1 LQVTDTQAEL
11 EGGDILETRIES
23 EFRHLKPMLCNEF
36 EDRLTDY
43 LDGALEVEAHKNF
56 AEHAMRCPVC
66 HDLLSEV
73 KNTLVACSAS
83 EAPPAT
89 VGLEARILLKTIP
102 QASLTCAE
110 FEEYLTD
117 YLDGFLLAPLY
128 HRWERHA
135 ALCDSCSELPGD
147 VVRAIGACYTYK
159 QDEVPVP
166 AGLEA
171 RILQSTIGNVLPQQV
186 RAPFASRLVEWLR
199 GALDPIVSPQ
209 LASVATMLLV
219 SIFVLTNTVSTDGS
233 VGGIYHASLQLAQ
246 KTAGNATRSSALPN
260 GVKKLEGSV
269 DELIGGEKAPEQSS
283 ETNKNQNST
292 NENSGSSN
300 QQNKQKNTGSKNR

>member
-1 LQVTDTQAEL
+1 
-11 EGGDILETRIES
+11 
-23 EFRHLKPMLCNEF
+23 MLCYEF

-43 LDGALEVEAHKNF
+43 LDGMLDVENHKNF
-56 AEHAMRCPVC
+56 AAHAMRCPVC

-83 EAPPAT
+83 EAPPAS
-89 VGLEARILLKTIP
+89 VGLEARILMKTMP
-102 QASLTCAE
+102 EASLTCAE
-110 FEEYLTD
+110 FEEHLTD
-117 YLDGFLLAPLY
+117 YLDGFLIAPLY

-135 ALCDSCSELPGD
+135 ALCDSCSELPGA

-159 QDEVPVP
+159 QDELTVP

-171 RILQSTIGNVLPQQV
+171 RILQSTIGNVLPRQV
-186 RAPFASRLVEWLR
+186 RAPLTSRLVEWLR

-233 VGGIYHASLQLAQ
+233 VGGIYHATVQLAQ
-246 KTAGNATRSSALPN
+246 RTADSASKSSAFPN
-260 GVKKLEGSV
+260 GMKKLEGSV
-269 DELIGGEKAPEQSS
+269 DDWMGGEKAAEKGSDS
-283 ETNKNQNST
+283 NKNQNQA
-292 NENSGSSN
+292 N
-300 QQNKQKNTGSKNR
+300 QNTGSQNPQSKQKDNSSQQKNR

>member
-1 LQVTDTQAEL
+1 
-11 EGGDILETRIES
+11 
-23 EFRHLKPMLCNEF
+23 MLCHEF

-43 LDGALEVEAHKNF
+43 LDGALDVEAHKNF
-56 AEHAMRCPVC
+56 AEHAMRCPLC

-83 EAPPAT
+83 EAPLAS

-102 QASLTCAE
+102 EASFTCAE
-110 FEEYLTD
+110 FEEHLTD

-135 ALCDSCSELPGD
+135 ALCESCSELPGD

-186 RAPFASRLVEWLR
+186 RAPLGSRLIEWLR

-233 VGGIYHASLQLAQ
+233 VGGIYHASMQLAQ
-246 KTAGNATRSSALPN
+246 RTADNASKSSALPN
-260 GVKKLEGSV
+260 GMKKLEGSV
-269 DELIGGEKAPEQSS
+269 DDLIGGDKAGEKGSTA
-283 ETNKNQNST
+283 NKNQNQ
-292 NENSGSSN
+292 SN
-300 QQNKQKNTGSKNR
+300 QNSTPQNTQSKPKDNSSEQKNR

>member
-1 LQVTDTQAEL
+1 
-11 EGGDILETRIES
+11 
-23 EFRHLKPMLCNEF
+23 MLCHEF

-43 LDGALEVEAHKNF
+43 LDGTLEVHVNREF

-73 KNTLVACSAS
+73 KNTLLKCSAS
-83 EAPPAT
+83 EAPVPDAT
-89 VGLEARILLKTIP
+89 LEARILLKTMPETAI
-102 QASLTCAE
+102 SCAD
-110 FEEYLTD
+110 FEAHLTD

-135 ALCDSCSELPGD
+135 ALCPSCSELPGD
-147 VVRAIGACYTYK
+147 VVRPIGACYTYL
-159 QDEVPVP
+159 QEELPVP

-186 RAPFASRLVEWLR
+186 RAPATSRLIEWLR

-219 SIFVLTNTVSTDGS
+219 SVFVLTNTVSTDGS
-233 VGGIYHASLQLAQ
+233 VSGIYHASLQLAEQ
-246 KTAGNATRSSALPN
+246 TADNATKSPALPE
-260 GVKKLEGSV
+260 GVKKLEGNV
-269 DELIGGEKAPEQSS
+269 RS
-283 ETNKNQNST
+283 E
-292 NENSGSSN
+292 EH
-300 QQNKQKNTGSKNR
+300 

>member
-1 LQVTDTQAEL
+1 
-11 EGGDILETRIES
+11 
-23 EFRHLKPMLCNEF
+23 MLCHEF

-43 LDGALEVEAHKNF
+43 LDGALDVEAHKNF

-83 EAPPAT
+83 EAPP
-89 VGLEARILLKTIP
+89 VSIGLEARILLRTMP
-102 QASLTCAE
+102 EASLTCAE
-110 FEEYLTD
+110 FEAYLTD
-117 YLDGFLLAPLY
+117 YLDGFLLAPLF

-135 ALCDSCSELPGD
+135 ALCESCSELPGD

-171 RILQSTIGNVLPQQV
+171 RILQSTIGNVLPREV
-186 RAPFASRLVEWLR
+186 RAPLTSRLVEWLR

-209 LASVATMLLV
+209 LATVATMLLV
-219 SIFVLTNTVSTDGS
+219 SVFILTNTVSTDGS
-233 VGGIYHASLQLAQ
+233 VGGLYHATVQLAQ
-246 KTAGNATRSSALPN
+246 RTADNATRNSAFPN
-260 GVKKLEGSV
+260 GMKRLEDSV
-269 DELIGGEKAPEQSS
+269 IGGEKAQEKPNE
-283 ETNKNQNST
+283 NKNQINQSSPSPG
-292 NENSGSSN
+292 NQGRQKDNGS
-300 QQNKQKNTGSKNR
+300 QKR